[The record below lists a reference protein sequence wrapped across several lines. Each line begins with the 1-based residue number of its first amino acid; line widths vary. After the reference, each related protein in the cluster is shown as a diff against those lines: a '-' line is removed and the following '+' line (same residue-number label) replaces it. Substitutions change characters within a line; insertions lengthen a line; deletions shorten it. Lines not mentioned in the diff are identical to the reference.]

1 MILAKEKQQSKYI
14 YNFAEDFK
22 VGASKLQCMRIYR
35 HKTNTFNQFQ
45 HKIVIYPEAIVRNA
59 IALNSDKGEY
69 MKDCVVEIGQQQ
81 WKAGATK

>member
-1 MILAKEKQQSKYI
+1 M
-14 YNFAEDFK
+14 
-22 VGASKLQCMRIYR
+22 GASKLQCMRIYR
-35 HKTNTFNQFQ
+35 HKPNTFNQFQ